1 MERRVLGPASKR
13 SSFRRRVRRLGRDGL
28 LGYSEPN
35 GGRARGGAERAGL
48 VWLVR
53 AWLLGA
59 CVGSCMGPEQPEAPG
74 GGQEVILDYDTFVA
88 EIEPILQQRGCSNS
102 ACHGDQGSGE
112 LLLSGGDVPEADF
125 VAVRGHVTPREPARS
140 PLLLKPLAEAAGGV
154 VHGGGDI
161 FSSTDDHDYQTMLDW
176 IVPESMP

>member
-28 LGYSEPN
+28 LGHSEPN
-35 GGRARGGAERAGL
+35 GGRARRGAERAGL

-88 EIEPILQQRGCSNS
+88 EIEPILQDRGCSNS

-112 LLLSGGDVPEADF
+112 LLLSGGDAPEADF
-125 VAVRGHVTPREPARS
+125 LAVRGHVTPWDPTGS
-140 PLLLKPLAEAAGGV
+140 PLLRKPLAVDAGGV

-161 FSSTDDHDYQTMLDW
+161 FASTSDADYQLLLGWVTPETM
-176 IVPESMP
+176 P